1 MALLSLSK
9 AVLIFAVL
17 GGMDMRYGYARVST
31 RLQAIHGNSLDEQVE
46 QLQNRGCEKVITEQY
61 TGSTVQRPLLE
72 QLLAKLH
79 AGDTLVVTKL
89 DRLARTAAE
98 GSKMISEL
106 LEQGINVHVLNIGLI
121 DNTPTG
127 RLLANVLLAFA
138 EFERD
143 LIMERTLAGKAY
155 ARTKTG
161 YREGRPPI
169 PAAQKQ
175 HAVNL
180 ILAGEPYKQ
189 VMDETGLSRSTISR
203 AVRQYR
209 FENP

>member
-79 AGDTLVVTKL
+79 AGDTLMVTKL

-98 GSKMISEL
+98 GSKMI
-106 LEQGINVHVLNIGLI
+106 
-121 DNTPTG
+121 TG
-127 RLLANVLLAFA
+127 ARYKCPC
-138 EFERD
+138 FEHW
-143 LIMERTLAGKAY
+143 
-155 ARTKTG
+155 
-161 YREGRPPI
+161 P
-169 PAAQKQ
+169 
-175 HAVNL
+175 N
-180 ILAGEPYKQ
+180 
-189 VMDETGLSRSTISR
+189 
-203 AVRQYR
+203 RQYPHGAITCQCAAGFCR
-209 FENP
+209 V